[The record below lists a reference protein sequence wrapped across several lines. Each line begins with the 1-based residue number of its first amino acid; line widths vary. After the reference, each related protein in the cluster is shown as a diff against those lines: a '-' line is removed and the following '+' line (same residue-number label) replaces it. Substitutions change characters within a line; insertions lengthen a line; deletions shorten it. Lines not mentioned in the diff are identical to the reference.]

1 MNKKKLCITVV
12 SMAWLAAVF
21 AVNAYQIECPKE
33 LKVKESVE
41 NLPDGWEVV
50 ESEDSTLYEPS
61 DISVYYDKPVKML
74 LQKPQET
81 LIGRK
86 NWGSQY
92 ELTWLVS
99 PPFDD
104 VPFYADCSYDGTFIQ
119 LIKKIDRSV
128 NVCKGFYSEDK
139 YGKVENNI
147 VSLDCTNNETNN
159 TNN

>member
-1 MNKKKLCITVV
+1 MNKKILRFTVV

-21 AVNAYQIECPKE
+21 TVNAYQIECPKA
-33 LKVKESVE
+33 LKVKTSVE
-41 NLPDGWEVV
+41 NLPDGWEVI
-50 ESEDSTLYEPS
+50 ESEDNTLYKPAS
-61 DISVYYDKPVKML
+61 LSVFYNKPVKMIE
-74 LQKPQET
+74 QKPEET

-86 NWGSQY
+86 NWGKQF

-99 PPFDD
+99 PPLED
-104 VPFYADCSYDGTFIQ
+104 VPFYVNCSYDGSFIQ

-128 NVCKGFYSEDK
+128 NICKGFYSEDK

-147 VSLDCTNNETNN
+147 VSINCTNNETNE